1 MVCRLYIFD
10 LWAVVSGKQDVEE
23 IIASDRT
30 GSEHYSSDI
39 LYNID
44 IENLDLFKRD
54 GESHRGQSAAGGDMD
69 DRLAGA
75 CVCD

>member
-1 MVCRLYIFD
+1 MVCRRYVFA
-10 LWAVVSGKQDVEE
+10 LWTVASDKQDAEE
-23 IIASDRT
+23 FIAGGRT

-39 LYNID
+39 LYDID

-54 GESHRGQSAAGGDMD
+54 GESHRGQSVAGGDMD